1 METPNKNA
9 SLGAAALA
17 VAVGLMLPGN
27 ARAAASLEV
36 MQSLGSGFGRINPVG
51 LAIFGVVLVVLM
63 AIVVV
68 YEILRTDSKQ
78 REKVD
83 IGWQYFGEMAAQK
96 RLTTQETEILK
107 RIVEEGGVSSADMV
121 FDSSFIYEDALEEF
135 IKANHKSL
143 EKDQTQYAL
152 LRGLRLKLGYSMLP
166 SEVPLSSTRQL
177 EEGMQA
183 GLRDDE
189 GTVHKGRVAEVR
201 ENAWAVILDEDIP
214 PMLAAGAAVDVN
226 VLRAGDGEYNLRVGV
241 SATRLARRLL
251 YLPHSRNLDR
261 KQLRNWVRIDV
272 NIPCRVTVMARS
284 ADWVEGSGGPGVGMV
299 LEGRML
305 DLSGGGTCAR
315 FSSPI
320 PQNYRLSLN
329 FDLPGSSLRGVQCEV
344 MRMTPVIKGT
354 REDFEHNLKF
364 TGMETAAQE
373 KIVRYVFEKQRIDS
387 QMRGPIKI
395 E

>member
-1 METPNKNA
+1 
-9 SLGAAALA
+9 
-17 VAVGLMLPGN
+17 MLQGN
-27 ARAAASLEV
+27 AHAAASAEV
-36 MQSLGSGFGRINPVG
+36 LQSLGSGFGRINPMG
-51 LAIFGVVLVVLM
+51 LAIFGIFIVVIM
-63 AIVVV
+63 AVVVV

-83 IGWQYFGEMAAQK
+83 IGWQYFSEMAGQK
-96 RLTTQETEILK
+96 RLTPQETEILK
-107 RIVEEGGVSSADMV
+107 RIVEEGAVSSADMV
-121 FDSSFIYEDALEEF
+121 FDSSFIYEDALEAF
-135 IKANHKSL
+135 IKENLKAL

-166 SEVPLSSTRQL
+166 SEVPLCSTRQL

-183 GLRDDE
+183 GLKDDE

-201 ENAWAVILDEDIP
+201 ENSWAVILDEDIP
-214 PMLAAGAAVDVN
+214 PMLSAGAAVDVN
-226 VLRAGDGEYNLRVGV
+226 LLRAGDGEYNLRVGV
-241 SATRLARRLL
+241 SATRLARRLVF
-251 YLPHSRNLDR
+251 LPHTRSLER

-272 NIPCRVTVMARS
+272 NIPCRVTVMAR
-284 ADWVEGSGGPGVGMV
+284 AQDWVEGSGGPGVGMV

-315 FSSPI
+315 FTSPI
-320 PQNYRLSLN
+320 PQNYKLSLN
-329 FDLPGSSLRGVQCEV
+329 FDLPGTSLRGVQCEV
-344 MRMTPVIKGT
+344 MRMTSVIKGT

-364 TGMETAAQE
+364 SGMETAAQE